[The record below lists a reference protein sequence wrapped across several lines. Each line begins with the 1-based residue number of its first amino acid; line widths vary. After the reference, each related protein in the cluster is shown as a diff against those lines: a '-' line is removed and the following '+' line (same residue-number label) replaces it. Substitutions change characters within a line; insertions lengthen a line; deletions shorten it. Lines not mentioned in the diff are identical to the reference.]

1 MVLRLSQTTCSKI
14 RHPFTNFT
22 AHLGEGVK
30 GHVFV
35 PDRVCVCPQQHVQ
48 QPSQQRRVLCYNVAN
63 IWSGREASHECV
75 RASTAACACSPF
87 FCICQLDRAYLLNC

>member
-35 PDRVCVCPQQHVQ
+35 PDRVCVS
-48 QPSQQRRVLCYNVAN
+48 PSNM
-63 IWSGREASHECV
+63 SSS
-75 RASTAACACSPF
+75 RASSGAYYVITLLTYGAEERRLMNACARP
-87 FCICQLDRAYLLNC
+87 LLRVPAALFSASVSWTVLIY